1 MLHATCY
8 MYSQKVVGTKFGIIK
23 LIITLLPYSGELS
36 REKTFMDRYEVMISL
51 AEKTFVEC

>member
-1 MLHATCY
+1 MCY

-36 REKTFMDRYEVMISL
+36 REKTFMDRYEVMILL